1 MFDLTNQY
9 FCKMGELSDDGLFI
23 YNTKTNKFLYTNNGL
38 ANLWNVP
45 QNQIETNP
53 SVLLHFI
60 HLEDQLHAQ
69 SCYEDFIDNPIPAKH
84 EIRLSI
90 AGAERFICISIFPC
104 TDQSTLLLCGIAEDI
119 TIPKHNKIHIE
130 QINAHKNVT
139 LEVLAHDLKEPLGMM
154 RLSASSMEDEVAKTG
169 SDSMKL
175 SLSFIKEMCERNL
188 RLVRSMINKEFVKS
202 SVVEL
207 KKDRVELV
215 WMLED
220 LLRFYRRS
228 HLREVK
234 NFYFKSKQKKVYLSL
249 DAMKFLQVI
258 NNLISNAIK
267 FTPTNGI
274 IELGVEEKDK
284 VVMITVADNGFGIP
298 QVLKP
303 TLFERSTKEL
313 KLGLIGENSGGLG
326 MNIIK
331 TIVELHNGEIWFESA
346 EGSGT
351 IFYIQLPK

>member
-1 MFDLTNQY
+1 MFDLSNQY
-9 FCKMGELSDDGLFI
+9 FCKMGELSDDGMFI
-23 YNTKTNKFLYTNNGL
+23 YNTKTNKFLYLNDGL
-38 ANLWNVP
+38 AMLWDVAKEDVFL
-45 QNQIETNP
+45 QP
-53 SVLLHFI
+53 SIMLDAI
-60 HLEDQLHAQ
+60 HIEDQNHALLSYQ
-69 SCYEDFIDNPIPAKH
+69 KFVDNPLPSKYEVRILTPEEKY
-84 EIRLSI
+84 
-90 AGAERFICISIFPC
+90 ICISIFPC
-104 TDQSTLLLCGIAEDI
+104 EDQLTLLICGMVEDI
-119 TIPKHNKIHIE
+119 SVPKRNKIHIE

-188 RLVRSMINKEFVKS
+188 RLVRSMINREFVKS

-207 KKDRVELV
+207 KKDRIELV

-234 NFYFKSKQKKVYLSL
+234 SFHFNSAQEKVYISL

-267 FTPTNGI
+267 FTPNDGVI
-274 IELGVEEKDK
+274 NLEVIEEAESVL
-284 VVMITVADNGFGIP
+284 ITVADNGIGIP
-298 QVLKP
+298 QTLHA
-303 TLFERSTKEL
+303 TLFDRDTKEL
-313 KLGLIGENSGGLG
+313 KLGLTGKNSGGLG

-331 TIVELHNGEIWFESA
+331 TIVELHDGIIWFES
-346 EGSGT
+346 EVGKGSK
-351 IFYIQLPK
+351 FYIKLPK

>member
-1 MFDLTNQY
+1 MFDLSNQY
-9 FCKMGELSDDGLFI
+9 FCKMGELSSDGMFI
-23 YNTKTNKFLYTNNGL
+23 YNTQTNKFLYVNSGL
-38 ANLWNVP
+38 AKLWNVDKA
-45 QNQIETNP
+45 NIFEHP
-53 SVLLHFI
+53 SIILNAI
-60 HLEDQLHAQ
+60 HLEDQHHVL
-69 SCYEDFIDNPIPAKH
+69 SSYESWIDHPIPSKY
-84 EIRLSI
+84 EVRLI
-90 AGAERFICISIFPC
+90 APEEKYICISIFPC
-104 TDQSTLLLCGIAEDI
+104 EDQLTLLLCGIVEDI
-119 TIPKHNKIHIE
+119 SVPKRNKIHIE

-154 RLSASSMEDEVAKTG
+154 RLSASSMEDEVAKLG

-207 KKDRVELV
+207 KKDRIELI

-234 NFYFKSKQKKVYLSL
+234 SFHFNSTHEKVYISI

-267 FTPTNGI
+267 FTPNNGVI
-274 IELGVEEKDK
+274 NLEVVEQTQS
-284 VVMITVADNGFGIP
+284 VLITVADNGVGIP
-298 QVLKP
+298 EELRA
-303 TLFERSTKEL
+303 TLFDRDTKEL
-313 KLGLIGENSGGLG
+313 KLGLTGENSGGLG

-331 TIVELHNGEIWFESA
+331 TIVELHSGEIWFES
-346 EGSGT
+346 EVGKGSK
-351 IFYIQLPK
+351 FYIKLPK

>member
-1 MFDLTNQY
+1 MFDLSNQY
-9 FCKMGELSDDGLFI
+9 FCKMGELSSDGMFI
-23 YNTKTNKFLYTNNGL
+23 YNTKTNKFLYLNDGF
-38 ANLWNVP
+38 ANLWNVSKAKISEQP
-45 QNQIETNP
+45 TV
-53 SVLLHFI
+53 VLDAVHK
-60 HLEDQLHAQ
+60 EDQHYAL
-69 SCYEDFIDNPIPAKH
+69 SSYEKLIDNPIPSKY
-84 EIRLSI
+84 EVRLI
-90 AGAERFICISIFPC
+90 MPEERYICVSIFPC
-104 TDQSTLLLCGIAEDI
+104 EDQSTLLLCGMVEDI
-119 TIPKHNKIHIE
+119 SVPKRNKIHIE

-207 KKDRVELV
+207 KKDRIELI

-234 NFYFKSKQKKVYLSL
+234 SFHFNSTQEKVYISL

-258 NNLISNAIK
+258 NNLISNSIK
-267 FTPTNGI
+267 FTPNNGVI
-274 IELGVEEKDK
+274 NLEVIEEAKWVL
-284 VVMITVADNGFGIP
+284 ITVADNGVGIP
-298 QVLKP
+298 QELRA
-303 TLFERSTKEL
+303 TLFDRDTKEL
-313 KLGLIGENSGGLG
+313 KLGLTGENSGGLG

-331 TIVELHNGEIWFESA
+331 TIVELHDGVIWFES
-346 EGSGT
+346 EVGKGSK
-351 IFYIQLPK
+351 FYIKLPK